1 MLLTDVAG
9 VLDAS
14 GRLLTTLTAE
24 QARAHITSGVIAG
37 GMIPKVEYALAALAA
52 GVGKVHVI
60 DGRLEHALLL
70 EIFTRDG
77 VGTQLLADRADR
89 ADPAATRDPEPT

>member
-1 MLLTDVAG
+1 

-14 GRLLTTLTAE
+14 GALIPTVTARDAE
-24 QARAHITSGVIAG
+24 DLIARGVISG
-37 GMIPKVEYALAALAA
+37 GMIPKVENALAALAS

-70 EIFTRDG
+70 EIFTREG
-77 VGTQLLADRADR
+77 VGTQMIAEST
-89 ADPAATRDPEPT
+89 P